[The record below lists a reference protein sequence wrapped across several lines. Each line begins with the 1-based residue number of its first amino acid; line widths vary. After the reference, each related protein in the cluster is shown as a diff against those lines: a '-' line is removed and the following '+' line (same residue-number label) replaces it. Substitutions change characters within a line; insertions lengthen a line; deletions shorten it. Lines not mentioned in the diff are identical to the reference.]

1 MRDLWVVALGDSF
14 ASGQGVPDVEAAV
27 FTRRKAQWID
37 GKFCASQKRVVV
49 YPFACFL
56 SWICGGLLCK
66 RREYDRLV
74 P

>member
-37 GKFCASQKRVVV
+37 GELCFVPHRNVSLSGLSFRLLFIVVLWR
-49 YPFACFL
+49 FTL
-56 SWICGGLLCK
+56 
-66 RREYDRLV
+66 
-74 P
+74 